1 MDSLLKMAADAGMTQ
16 EQGEAATGGIFALIK
31 KNLESGQY
39 TQILEKIPEIDG
51 LVNKHEEATRD
62 AASGGG
68 LMGSLTSALGS
79 SSGAGGIA
87 GLLAVLGKQGISAKS
102 VNAFLPQIAPL
113 VKKQCG
119 IDISSILGVPSS
131 SASGTSG
138 ETAGGTSTSGE
149 AAGGTGSSS
158 DAASKLMGS
167 AMGMFGKK

>member
-1 MDSLLKMAADAGMTQ
+1 MAADAGMTQ
-16 EQGEAATGGIFALIK
+16 EQGEAATGGIFALIQ
-31 KNLESGQY
+31 KNLDSGQY
-39 TQILEKIPEIDG
+39 SQILEKIPGIDG

-62 AASGGG
+62 ASSEGG
-68 LMGSLTSALGS
+68 LVGSLTSALGS

-87 GLLAVLGKQGISAKS
+87 GLLAILGKQGISAKS
-102 VNAFLPQIAPL
+102 VNAYLPQIAPF

-138 ETAGGTSTSGE
+138 EAAGGTS
-149 AAGGTGSSS
+149 SS
-158 DAASKLMGS
+158 DTASKLMGS

>member
-31 KNLESGQY
+31 KNLDSGQY
-39 TQILEKIPEIDG
+39 TQILEKIPGIDG
-51 LVNKHEEATRD
+51 LVNKHEEATSRD
-62 AASGGG
+62 ASSEGG

-102 VNAFLPQIAPL
+102 VNAYLPQIAPFI
-113 VKKQCG
+113 KKQCG
-119 IDISSILGVPSS
+119 IDISSILGVRSS
-131 SASGTSG
+131 SASR
-138 ETAGGTSTSGE
+138 TSGE
-149 AAGGTGSSS
+149 AAGGTSSS
-158 DAASKLMGS
+158 DTASKLMGS